1 VLILF
6 FANEAERRKNKSISI
21 LKQEKVPF
29 IKHLP
34 VIETE
39 KEVTL
44 RTKEEI
50 CNRAICLALIAAKAE
65 GLEDDIFKAKV
76 TEYKV
81 SESFSPE
88 EKDFI
93 EMQQTDNKLRAKFT
107 WRYEALWVLLWSL
120 GYVKSL
126 DKPDKICDVQ
136 VSVSTIVDRGRD
148 KLILDARVRS
158 KKEILDQADL
168 HFRYHW
174 ATTEARL
181 HNQIMP
187 SNLDPDVI
195 YERHYALNWLIN
207 YDNEDWDDVS
217 TNT

>member
-1 VLILF
+1 MF
-6 FANEAERRKNKSISI
+6 FTNEAERRKNRSISI

-39 KEVTL
+39 EEITL

-50 CNRAICLALIAAKAE
+50 CNRAICIALIAAKAE
-65 GLEDDIFKAKV
+65 GLEDDIFKVK
-76 TEYKV
+76 TREYKV
-81 SESFSPE
+81 EKCFSCE
-88 EKDFI
+88 EKAFT
-93 EMQQTDNKLRAKFT
+93 EMQQIDDKLRAKFT

-120 GYVKSL
+120 GYIKNL
-126 DKPDKICDVQ
+126 DRPDKICDVQ
-136 VSVSTIVDRGRD
+136 TAVSTIVNRERD
-148 KLILDARVRS
+148 KFILEAQIRS
-158 KKEILDQADL
+158 KKEILDQTDL

-181 HNQIMP
+181 RNQIMP
-187 SNLDPDVI
+187 SDLDPDVI
-195 YERHYALNWLIN
+195 YERHYALNWIIN
-207 YDNEDWDDVS
+207 YDNEGWDDVS